1 VVLSLLAAAVVV
13 ALPSSGSATPIK
25 PPGGGESF
33 NIHPGDSF
41 RVGYDFTI
49 PGNKAPVTVTW
60 TNPQAVVNFTC
71 SDGGSGSFTIPMPS
85 FTVTVSDSAWYPSGD
100 QHSALVY
107 QGSITAPDGC
117 GGGQVMKQQKI
128 ATFTADVTSSPS
140 GVKVSYR
147 FHDVDNNAS
156 GSWSSTQSV
165 VTSPLVPTTGEAGY
179 LTICKSAHNDA
190 IGEFGFELAGQV
202 VTVVAGGCS
211 TAIELPAGPQVV
223 HELPSAG
230 CWFLSASTSPEDRLV
245 AVDPEA
251 ANATATVVAGAIS
264 TATTLTVVN
273 YCNGST

>member
-1 VVLSLLAAAVVV
+1 VVLSLLAAAFVV

-33 NIHPGDSF
+33 NIRPGDSF

-49 PGNKAPVTVTW
+49 PGNKSPVTVTW
-60 TNPQAVVNFTC
+60 SNPQAVVSFTC
-71 SDGGSGSFTIPMPS
+71 PGGGSGSFTIPMPNYS
-85 FTVTVSDSAWYPSGD
+85 VTVSDSAWYPSGD

-165 VTSPLVPTTGEAGY
+165 VTTPPVSSGTGFLTVCKIAENDTAGEY
-179 LTICKSAHNDA
+179 
-190 IGEFGFELAGQV
+190 GFEVAGQSL
-202 VTVVAGGCS
+202 TVLAGGCS
-211 TAIELPAGPQVV
+211 AAIELPAGQQVV
-223 HELPSAG
+223 HELPTAG
-230 CWFLSASTSPEDRLV
+230 CWLLSASTSPDDRLV
-245 AVDPEA
+245 GVDTA
-251 ANATATVVAGAIS
+251 AATATVTVVAGDPS
-264 TATTLTVVN
+264 TGTTLTVVN
-273 YCNGST
+273 YCNGNT